1 MSERPAATTRSRRP
15 PSRFEP
21 LAEGEPHQLM
31 STRKALSRDKKKK
44 KERNEKKKEERKAKK
59 KEKNDKKKNK
69 ALDKNPKRSKG
80 LS

>member
-1 MSERPAATTRSRRP
+1 MSERPAATRSRRP

-31 STRKALSRDKKKK
+31 STRKALSRDKKKR
-44 KERNEKKKEERKAKK
+44 KERNEKNREERKAKK
-59 KEKNDKKKNK
+59 KDKNDKKKNK
-69 ALDKNPKRSKG
+69 ALEKNPKRSKG